1 MREQDLRIASD
12 VLVLGAPKDI
22 LERYGGRLHRF
33 SGRFSDAV
41 NFTIRELPQ
50 ELVDY
55 AVIHSADGNW
65 YELAEIQRCYRSLD
79 HGSVS
84 VGRTGGLVTAH

>member
-41 NFTIRELPQ
+41 NFTITELPQ
-50 ELVDY
+50 ELVGY

-65 YELAEIQRCYRSLD
+65 YELAEIQRCYRSL
-79 HGSVS
+79 
-84 VGRTGGLVTAH
+84 GRGGIGAGGNAGYATAH